1 MKYILISLLTLLFGC
16 ASQQTKI
23 DRASR
28 LLRANNGQLASLC
41 AEQFPIRER
50 FISGKEIIKADTI
63 NVAGIHVPCPALP
76 DQEPVFVKCPDGKK
90 IIKTVYKTDTLER
103 ENTAKIVYL
112 STRLEKEQ
120 DRRNIAEASRDKY
133 RKRAVIQSL
142 MSACL
147 SAMIIFYLIIR
158 WKLR

>member
-1 MKYILISLLTLLFGC
+1 MKYILLSLLTLLFGC
-16 ASQQTKI
+16 ASQQTRI

-63 NVAGIHVPCPALP
+63 SVAGIHVPCPALP

-90 IIKTVYKTDTLER
+90 IIKTVTKTDTIER
-103 ENTAKIVYL
+103 ENTAKIAYL
-112 STRLEKEQ
+112 STKLEKEQ
-120 DRRNIAEASRDKY
+120 DRRNIAEADRDKY
-133 RKRAVIQSL
+133 RKRASIQSL
-142 MSACL
+142 ISAFVTAVL
-147 SAMIIFYLIIR
+147 IFSVFVR